1 MTAKQNGLLIFL
13 LFAGGIAGIFGGWAI
28 TEGRFIGWSEPAFN
42 RIYALGVGLVIAGV
56 IGVGLGFYKAVKASG
71 RRGE

>member
-28 TEGRFIGWSEPAFN
+28 TEGRFIGWSDKAFN
-42 RIYALGVGLVIAGV
+42 HVYALGVGLIIAGV
-56 IGVGLGFYKAVKASG
+56 IAVVIGFGKAVQLSG
-71 RRGE
+71 KKK